1 MALTLAPEPAAVAGG
16 GGRVGDVD
24 YSHSH
29 SHGGSSGKR
38 ERMFEKVVTPS
49 DVGKLN
55 RLVVPKQF
63 AERHLPLRGAAARSR
78 GTVLCFHDARGGGT
92 AWRFRYS
99 YWSSSQSYV
108 MTKGWNRYVRDK
120 RLAAGDTVA
129 FCRDGTRLFI
139 DCRRRRSSRTG
150 EQGAVPPAVVVPAAM
165 LAVPPMTGHHQQQK
179 QGLVIV
185 FSGQHQHQQAE
196 EAVTIVEAAAAAE
209 AEDEEEAQRRRGRWL
224 RLFGVNLLELRADP
238 VLLDLQL

>member
-1 MALTLAPEPAAVAGG
+1 MALTFALELESTAAAGG
-16 GGRVGDVD
+16 GGGGVGGGD

-29 SHGGSSGKR
+29 SSSSSRR

-78 GTVLCFHDARGGGT
+78 GTVLCFHDARGGPSPA

-120 RLAAGDTVA
+120 RLAAGDTVT

-139 DCRRRRSSRTG
+139 DCQRRWTRAV
-150 EQGAVPPAVVVPAAM
+150 EQGAVPAVVVPTI
-165 LAVPPMTGHHQQQK
+165 LAVPPTTRHQQQP
-179 QGLVIV
+179 QSLVV
-185 FSGQHQHQQAE
+185 LPAAGNHQHQQAE
-196 EAVTIVEAAAAAE
+196 KVVAVEEAEAAAE
-209 AEDEEEAQRRRGRWL
+209 EEEEARRHRGRWL
-224 RLFGVNLLELRADP
+224 RLFGVNLLELRTEPA
-238 VLLDLQL
+238 VLLDLQI

>member
-1 MALTLAPEPAAVAGG
+1 MQMALTLAPEPAAGG
-16 GGRVGDVD
+16 GGGVSDVD

-29 SHGGSSGKR
+29 SHGGSRR

-78 GTVLCFHDARGGGT
+78 GTVLCFHDARGGT
-92 AWRFRYS
+92 SPAAWWFRYS

-120 RLAAGDTVA
+120 RLAPGDTVT
-129 FCRDGTRLFI
+129 FCRDGARLFI

-150 EQGAVPPAVVVPAAM
+150 ELGAVPPAVVESAAM
-165 LAVPPMTGHHQQQK
+165 LAVPPTTGHHQQQK
-179 QGLVIV
+179 QGLVI
-185 FSGQHQHQQAE
+185 FSGQHQHQHQQAE
-196 EAVTIVEAAAAAE
+196 EAVAVVEAAAAE
-209 AEDEEEAQRRRGRWL
+209 AEDDEEAQRRRGRWL

>member
-1 MALTLAPEPAAVAGG
+1 MALTLAFELDSSAPGG
-16 GGRVGDVD
+16 GGGGVGDVD
-24 YSHSH
+24 YSHI
-29 SHGGSSGKR
+29 GSSRR

-120 RLAAGDTVA
+120 RLAAGDTVT
-129 FCRDGTRLFI
+129 FCRDGARLFI
-139 DCRRRRSSRTG
+139 DCRRRQRSSRTG
-150 EQGAVPPAVVVPAAM
+150 EQAAAVPHAVVVPAAI
-165 LAVPPMTGHHQQQK
+165 LAVSPTTAGHQQQK
-179 QGLVIV
+179 QGLVI
-185 FSGQHQHQQAE
+185 FSGQHQRQQVE
-196 EAVTIVEAAAAAE
+196 EAVAVVEAAAE
-209 AEDEEEAQRRRGRWL
+209 AEEDDEEAGRRRGRWL
-224 RLFGVNLLELRADP
+224 RLFGVNLLQFRADP

>member
-1 MALTLAPEPAAVAGG
+1 MALTLALELESSAAGG
-16 GGRVGDVD
+16 GGVGHVDVD
-24 YSHSH
+24 NSHSP
-29 SHGGSSGKR
+29 SNSRR

-92 AWRFRYS
+92 SWQFRYS

-120 RLAAGDTVA
+120 RLAAGDTVT

-139 DCRRRRSSRTG
+139 DCQRRRTRAVK
-150 EQGAVPPAVVVPAAM
+150 QGAVPAVVVRLAI
-165 LAVPPMTGHHQQQK
+165 LAVPTPTRHQQQPRS
-179 QGLVIV
+179 LVV
-185 FSGQHQHQQAE
+185 FPAAGHHQHQQAE
-196 EAVTIVEAAAAAE
+196 KVVAVEEAEAAE
-209 AEDEEEAQRRRGRWL
+209 EEEEARRQRGRWL
-224 RLFGVNLLELRADP
+224 RLFGVNLLELRTEPA